1 MKAEIIIPR
10 FDNDGSDNAA
20 VIDATL
26 IRMCGLFGGATA
38 FDARGYWVND
48 AGRLFRD
55 DVVVMVSA
63 ATDKAAAQAALV
75 DLARSVL
82 AATDQ
87 EAVFVSV
94 GDDAQIIE

>member
-10 FDNDGSDNAA
+10 LDNDGSDNAA

-38 FDARGYWVND
+38 FDALGYWVND

-55 DVVVMVSA
+55 DVVVVVSA
-63 ATDKAAAQAALV
+63 ATDRDVAQAALV

-94 GDDAQIIE
+94 GGDAQIIE